1 MERAAAMLDE
11 TGLEL
16 GVACGEV
23 LSAALTDVAVALPES
38 DPLAPLS
45 RNLLSRSVHPSA
57 RAPATSRAPSANLR
71 IDKIIIVCCPRLVP
85 AVEGFH

>member
-38 DPLAPLS
+38 DLFVVRYFKCKQTFLF
-45 RNLLSRSVHPSA
+45 NN
-57 RAPATSRAPSANLR
+57 TFKTKKNNFYLR
-71 IDKIIIVCCPRLVP
+71 CREACSS
-85 AVEGFH
+85 